1 MKYKTIQQGTV
12 CGLAGS
18 RAKVI
23 AQDGNKLTYR
33 WPCGYE
39 KTEVMTIGHGHLKK
53 PADAATMKFFS
64 RYWANGV
71 TYQCPRCLREAKKA
85 KRIAAGR

>member
-1 MKYKTIQQGTV
+1 MKYRTIQQGTV
-12 CGLAGS
+12 CGLAGH

-23 AQDGNKLTYR
+23 ARDGSTLTYR

-39 KTEVMTIGHGHLKK
+39 KTEVMMIGPGRLRR
-53 PADAATMKFFS
+53 PADEATMKFFA

-85 KRIAAGR
+85 KKKKT